1 VTTDKYRELRK
12 WLYRYREL
20 RSDPELIAV
29 ATERYE
35 MGYLATKLQVV
46 CNVETRLDTTLRSSQ
61 GNQRRG
67 GRRLEVLTCQLTPY
81 AED

>member
-35 MGYLATKLQVV
+35 IGYLATKLQVV
-46 CNVETRLDTTLRSSQ
+46 WRLQTT
-61 GNQRRG
+61 
-67 GRRLEVLTCQLTPY
+67 P
-81 AED
+81 